1 MYNLKEYILFYFLR
15 NYSKILYFIL
25 IFLTLFLTVQIGL
38 IKNQK
43 KYIKNKKVINK
54 IVEEKED
61 MFSGVIEEVK
71 KKEYIVKR
79 GDSIYL
85 IAKTTEISE
94 KILKYN
100 NPELDKKFYIG
111 QKLKVFNGNYIE
123 YEVQEG
129 EELLSI
135 VNKFRIKATDVLRI
149 NKLQSNELK
158 SGMKLIIKEPDLES
172 YNDKIAQEKIY
183 SEKLKKIERKGFV
196 K

>member
-54 IVEEKED
+54 IVEEKEN

-85 IAKTTEISE
+85 IAKKTEISE

-183 SEKLKKIERKGFV
+183 SEKLKKVERKGFV